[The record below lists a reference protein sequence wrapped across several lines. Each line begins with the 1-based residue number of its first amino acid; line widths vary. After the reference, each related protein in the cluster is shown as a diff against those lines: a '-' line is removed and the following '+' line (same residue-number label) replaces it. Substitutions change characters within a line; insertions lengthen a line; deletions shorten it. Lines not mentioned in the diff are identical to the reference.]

1 MPPVSAGHD
10 ATRMRLDGFD
20 GRVALITG
28 GARGIGRRI
37 AEAVAAQGAKVA
49 VIDTDIAEDAPHL
62 LSVVADVRDASA
74 IDGAC
79 SQIERELG
87 PIDMLVTSAGIF
99 RPMPFEDLTPELFR
113 ETVDVNLTGSFLSA
127 RRVLP
132 GMRKRSFGRV
142 ITISS
147 GAGLDGGTEASA
159 HYATSKAGVIV
170 LAKSLSKEYAPHGV
184 TVNCVAPRSIRTRM
198 IAGLEDDLTASTPVG
213 RLGEPD
219 DVAAA
224 ATFLLSA
231 HASYITGEVMV
242 LNGGWW

>member
-1 MPPVSAGHD
+1 MMSAGHD

-20 GRVALITG
+20 GRVAVVTG
-28 GARGIGRRI
+28 GARGIGRRV
-37 AEAVAAQGAKVA
+37 AEAIAAQGAGVA
-49 VIDTDIAEDAPHL
+49 LIDADVAEDAGEL
-62 LSVVADVRDASA
+62 VSVAADVRDAGA
-74 IDGAC
+74 IDDAC

-99 RPMPFEDLTPELFR
+99 QPTPFEDLTPERFR
-113 ETVDVNLTGSFLSA
+113 ETIDVNLTGSFICA

-132 GMRKRSFGRV
+132 GMRERAFGRV

-159 HYATSKAGVIV
+159 HYATSKGGVIV
-170 LAKSLSKEYAPHGV
+170 LAKSLSKEYAQHGV
-184 TVNCVAPRSIRTRM
+184 TVNCVAPRNIRTRM
-198 IAGLEDDLTASTPVG
+198 IAGLEEGLLASTPVG

-224 ATFLLSA
+224 TTFLLSA

>member
-1 MPPVSAGHD
+1 MSAGHD

-20 GRVALITG
+20 GRVAVITG

-49 VIDTDIAEDAPHL
+49 VIDSDIAEDAAQL

-74 IDGAC
+74 IDGVC
-79 SQIERELG
+79 SQIERDLG
-87 PIDMLVTSAGIF
+87 AIDMLVTAAGIF
-99 RPMPFEDLTPELFR
+99 RPMPFEELTPELFR
-113 ETVDVNLTGSFLSA
+113 ETVDVNLTGSFLCA
-127 RRVLP
+127 RRALP
-132 GMRKRSFGRV
+132 GMRERSFGRV

-184 TVNCVAPRSIRTRM
+184 DGELHRTAQHPHPHDRGARGRPAGLDARRAGSESQTTWPPRPRSCCRP
-198 IAGLEDDLTASTPVG
+198 TPPTSPA
-213 RLGEPD
+213 RCW
-219 DVAAA
+219 
-224 ATFLLSA
+224 S
-231 HASYITGEVMV
+231 S
-242 LNGGWW
+242 NGGWW

>member
-1 MPPVSAGHD
+1 
-10 ATRMRLDGFD
+10 MRLDGFD
-20 GRVALITG
+20 GRIALITG

-37 AEAVAAQGAKVA
+37 AEAVAAQGARVA
-49 VIDTDIAEDAPHL
+49 VIDTDVAGDAPHL
-62 LSVVADVRDASA
+62 LSLVADVRDASA
-74 IDGAC
+74 IDVTC
-79 SQIERELG
+79 SKIERELG

-113 ETVDVNLTGSFLSA
+113 ETVDVNLTGSFLCA

-132 GMRKRSFGRV
+132 GMRERSFGRV

-184 TVNCVAPRSIRTRM
+184 TVNCVAPRNIRTRM
-198 IAGLEDDLTASTPVG
+198 IAGLEDELLASTPVG
-213 RLGEPD
+213 RLGEPE

-224 ATFLLSA
+224 TAFLLSA

>member
-1 MPPVSAGHD
+1 MSAGHD
-10 ATRMRLDGFD
+10 ATSMRLDGFD
-20 GRVALITG
+20 GRVAVITG

-37 AEAVAAQGAKVA
+37 AEAVAAQGAGVA
-49 VIDTDIAEDAPHL
+49 LIDTDVAEDAGEL
-62 LSVVADVRDASA
+62 LSLAADVRDAGA
-74 IDGAC
+74 IDDAC

-99 RPMPFEDLTPELFR
+99 QPTPFEELTPERFR
-113 ETVDVNLTGSFLSA
+113 ETIDVNLTGSFICA

-132 GMRKRSFGRV
+132 GMRERAFGRV

-170 LAKSLSKEYAPHGV
+170 LAKSLSKEYAQHGV
-184 TVNCVAPRSIRTRM
+184 TVNCVAPRNIRTRM
-198 IAGLEDDLTASTPVG
+198 IAGLEDGLLASTPVG

-224 ATFLLSA
+224 TAFLLSA

>member
-1 MPPVSAGHD
+1 VSPGHD

-20 GRVALITG
+20 GRVAVITG

-49 VIDTDIAEDAPHL
+49 VIDTDVAGDAPQL
-62 LSVVADVRDASA
+62 QSLVADVRDASA
-74 IDGAC
+74 IDVAC

-113 ETVDVNLTGSFLSA
+113 ETVDVNLTGSFLCA

-198 IAGLEDDLTASTPVG
+198 IAGLEDDLMASTPVG

-224 ATFLLSA
+224 TTFLLSA

>member
-1 MPPVSAGHD
+1 MPHVSAGHD

-37 AEAVAAQGAKVA
+37 AEAVAAQGATVA
-49 VIDTDIAEDAPHL
+49 VIDSDVPADAPHL
-62 LSVVADVRDASA
+62 LSLVADVRDASA
-74 IDGAC
+74 IDGSC

-113 ETVDVNLTGSFLSA
+113 ETVDVNLTGSFLCA

-132 GMRKRSFGRV
+132 GMRERSFGRV

-184 TVNCVAPRSIRTRM
+184 TVNCVAPRNIRTRM
-198 IAGLEDDLTASTPVG
+198 IAGLEDDLLAATPVG

-224 ATFLLSA
+224 VAFLLSA

>member
-1 MPPVSAGHD
+1 MSAGHD

-20 GRVALITG
+20 GRVAVISG

-49 VIDTDIAEDAPHL
+49 VIDSDIAEDAPQL

-79 SQIERELG
+79 SQVERELG
-87 PIDMLVTSAGIF
+87 PIDMLVTAAGIF
-99 RPMPFEDLTPELFR
+99 RPMPFENLTPELFR
-113 ETVDVNLTGSFLSA
+113 ETVDVNLTGSFLCA

-132 GMRKRSFGRV
+132 GMRERSFGRV

-170 LAKSLSKEYAPHGV
+170 LAKSLSKEYAPRGV
-184 TVNCVAPRSIRTRM
+184 KVNCIAPRNIRTRM
-198 IAGLEDDLTASTPVG
+198 IAGLEDDLLASTPVG

-224 ATFLLSA
+224 AAFLLSA

>member
-1 MPPVSAGHD
+1 MPHASAGHD

-20 GRVALITG
+20 GRIALITG

-37 AEAVAAQGAKVA
+37 AEAVAAQGARVA
-49 VIDTDIAEDAPHL
+49 VIDTDVAGDAPHL
-62 LSVVADVRDASA
+62 LSLVADVRDASA
-74 IDGAC
+74 IDVTC
-79 SQIERELG
+79 SEIERELG

-99 RPMPFEDLTPELFR
+99 RPMPFENLTPELFR
-113 ETVDVNLTGSFLSA
+113 ETVDVNLTGSFLCA

-132 GMRKRSFGRV
+132 GMRERSFGRV

-184 TVNCVAPRSIRTRM
+184 TVNCVAPRNIRTRM
-198 IAGLEDDLTASTPVG
+198 IAGLEDELLASTPVG
-213 RLGEPD
+213 RLGEPE

-224 ATFLLSA
+224 TTFLLSA

>member
-1 MPPVSAGHD
+1 MSAGHD
-10 ATRMRLDGFD
+10 VTRMRLDGFD

-132 GMRKRSFGRV
+132 GMRTRSFGRV

-198 IAGLEDDLTASTPVG
+198 IAGLEDDLMASTPVG

>member
-1 MPPVSAGHD
+1 MSAGHD

-20 GRVALITG
+20 GRVAVVTG

-37 AEAVAAQGAKVA
+37 AEAIAAQGAGVA
-49 VIDTDIAEDAPHL
+49 LIDADVAEDDGTL
-62 LSVVADVRDASA
+62 VSVAADVRDAGA
-74 IDGAC
+74 IDAAC
-79 SQIERELG
+79 AQIERELG

-99 RPMPFEDLTPELFR
+99 RPTPFEELTPERFR
-113 ETVDVNLTGSFLSA
+113 ETIDVNLTGSFICA

-132 GMRKRSFGRV
+132 GMRERAFGRV

-147 GAGLDGGTEASA
+147 GAGIDGGTEASA

-170 LAKSLSKEYAPHGV
+170 LAKSLSKEYAQHGV
-184 TVNCVAPRSIRTRM
+184 TVNCVAPRNIRTRM
-198 IAGLEDDLTASTPVG
+198 IAGLEEGLLASTPVG

-224 ATFLLSA
+224 TTFLLSA

>member
-1 MPPVSAGHD
+1 VSARHD

-20 GRVALITG
+20 GRVAVITG

-37 AEAVAAQGAKVA
+37 AEAVAAQGARVA
-49 VIDTDIAEDAPHL
+49 VMDTDLAEDAPQL

-74 IDGAC
+74 IDVAC

-132 GMRKRSFGRV
+132 GMRERSFGRV

-170 LAKSLSKEYAPHGV
+170 LAKSLSKEYAAHGV
-184 TVNCVAPRSIRTRM
+184 TVNCVAPRNIRTRM
-198 IAGLEDDLTASTPVG
+198 IAGLEDDLMASTPVG

>member
-1 MPPVSAGHD
+1 
-10 ATRMRLDGFD
+10 
-20 GRVALITG
+20 
-28 GARGIGRRI
+28 
-37 AEAVAAQGAKVA
+37 
-49 VIDTDIAEDAPHL
+49 
-62 LSVVADVRDASA
+62 
-74 IDGAC
+74 
-79 SQIERELG
+79 
-87 PIDMLVTSAGIF
+87 MLVTSAGIF
-99 RPMPFEDLTPELFR
+99 HPTPFEQLTPDQFR
-113 ETVDVNLTGSFLSA
+113 ETVDVNLTGSFICA

-132 GMRKRSFGRV
+132 GMRERGFGRV

-170 LAKSLSKEYAPHGV
+170 LAKSLSKEYAQHGV
-184 TVNCVAPRSIRTRM
+184 TVNCVAPRNIRTRM
-198 IAGLEDDLTASTPVG
+198 IAGLEDTLLASTPVG

-224 ATFLLSA
+224 TTFLLSA

>member
-1 MPPVSAGHD
+1 MSAGHD

-20 GRVALITG
+20 GRVAVVTG

-37 AEAVAAQGAKVA
+37 AEATAAQGARVA
-49 VIDTDIAEDAPHL
+49 LIDADIADDAGGL
-62 LSVVADVRDASA
+62 LSLAADVRDV
-74 IDGAC
+74 GAVDAAC
-79 SQIERELG
+79 EQIEHRLG

-99 RPMPFEDLTPELFR
+99 HPTPFEQLSAAQFR
-113 ETVDVNLTGSFLSA
+113 ETIDVNLTGSFICA

-132 GMRKRSFGRV
+132 GMRERSFGRV

-147 GAGLDGGTEASA
+147 GAGIDGGTEASA

-184 TVNCVAPRSIRTRM
+184 TVNCVAPRNIRTRM
-198 IAGLEDDLTASTPVG
+198 IAGLEPGLLASTPVG

-224 ATFLLSA
+224 TTFLLSA

>member
-1 MPPVSAGHD
+1 MSAGHD

-20 GRVALITG
+20 GRVAVVTG

-37 AEAVAAQGAKVA
+37 AEAIAAQGAGVA
-49 VIDTDIAEDAPHL
+49 LIDADVAEDAGEL
-62 LSVVADVRDASA
+62 VGVAADVRDAGA
-74 IDGAC
+74 IDAAC

-99 RPMPFEDLTPELFR
+99 QPTRFEDLTPERFR
-113 ETVDVNLTGSFLSA
+113 ETIDVNLTGSFICA

-132 GMRKRSFGRV
+132 GMRERAFGRV

-170 LAKSLSKEYAPHGV
+170 LAKSLSKEYAQHGV
-184 TVNCVAPRSIRTRM
+184 TVNCVAPRNIRTRM
-198 IAGLEDDLTASTPVG
+198 IAGLEAGLLASTPVG

-224 ATFLLSA
+224 TTFLLSA